1 MHFIWILI
9 QLCSLFALYFTKV
22 WAQDNFVVQKNKNKS
37 QMFFYQSYFQKHHS
51 MQCVR
56 ISFLEVEKQ
65 LSASTLS
72 ISSSFSCSQLVFW
85 SQPNLTKICAF
96 ALASIRLSTSHPYGK
111 QPAKIQ
117 LPPPPRNVPFQMPH
131 CSCFSWSLHFK
142 SQHQN

>member
-1 MHFIWILI
+1 M
-9 QLCSLFALYFTKV
+9 YFTKV

-72 ISSSFSCSQLVFW
+72 IKFKFQL
-85 SQPNLTKICAF
+85 Q
-96 ALASIRLSTSHPYGK
+96 SIRILKPTKSNKNLCFCLGQHQAKHFPPQ

-117 LPPPPRNVPFQMPH
+117 PPPPPRNVPFQMPH
-131 CSCFSWSLHFK
+131 CSRFSWSLHFK